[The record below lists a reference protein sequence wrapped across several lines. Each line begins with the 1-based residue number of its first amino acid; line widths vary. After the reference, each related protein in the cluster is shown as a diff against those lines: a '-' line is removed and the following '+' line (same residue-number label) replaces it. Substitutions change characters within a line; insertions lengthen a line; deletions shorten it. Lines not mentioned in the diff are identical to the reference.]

1 MKWTGLRG
9 ADGVWGGDLVDT
21 GTPFAG
27 RDKVMHLVLGGYT
40 QLLAER
46 WTGLNAWWCLGIV
59 VILAVLNEVI
69 EGIRYHHYGWSRILS
84 DEPDGTD
91 VLVTLA
97 GGVLAWLAL

>member
-1 MKWTGLRG
+1 VKWTGLRG
-9 ADGVWGGDLVDT
+9 ADGVLGGDLVDV

-27 RDKVMHLVLGGYT
+27 RDKVQHLALGGYA

-46 WTGLNAWWCLGIV
+46 WSGLSVPWCLLIV
-59 VILAVLNEVI
+59 LALAVLNEVI
-69 EGIRYHHYGWSRILS
+69 EGVRFRRYGWTRSLS

-97 GGVLAWLAL
+97 GGVVAWLLL